1 MAPLRDRLARFTH
14 GAAPFAGAALA
25 AVLLIAPVVF
35 ALVALHSG
43 GAAASDPAPVAVL
56 AVLLASTCGLGLVLL
71 RRNRMLRREV
81 ARLEARVEDLAD
93 ARWARVDAEERA
105 RSIVEL
111 PGDLVVRRDGD
122 RRVTAVN
129 DAVCALL
136 RAERIDV
143 LGRVVE
149 LPVLEQGPVTVLA
162 DGTRTHDQKIA
173 TASGPR
179 WIAWREAVVRDGDGL
194 AIHSVGRDV
203 TDRVTAERALAE
215 ARDAADAANR
225 AKTRFLATVSH
236 EIRTPL
242 NGILGMTDLLLD
254 TPLSP
259 AQATYARA
267 VRTSGQ
273 ALLVLIEDIL
283 DFAKIESG
291 RIEIVPRPFDL
302 AAVIEEVVEL
312 LAPRAHAKDVEIGAF
327 VDPALPA
334 RVTGDAARVRQVLLN
349 LVGNAVKFT
358 ERGNVAVT
366 VEPAAPAP
374 GEEADGVVLTV
385 RDTGIGIA
393 PAAQARIF
401 GEFEQAEGGAARRL
415 GGTGLGLAI
424 TRRLVERMGGTVTV
438 SSAPGEGSC
447 FRAALPLPAAAAPAV
462 APPPPALTGTRVV
475 IVAAD
480 PPALAPLGRQ
490 LAAWGADVRMRSPA
504 AAPAALADG
513 GIDAVLV
520 DRSVGETAATALA
533 GLPAGTA
540 DGRPARRI
548 LLLRP
553 GERAALAGLAA
564 AGFSDYLVK
573 PVRAASLA
581 ERFSQ
586 PVGRL
591 AGDTAA
597 VEVAVA
603 VVPPDAE
610 AADRP
615 IGAPQP
621 VVPQSA
627 ASPRAVLVAEDN
639 PINAL
644 LVRAL
649 VERLGHAVTLTPD
662 GAAAVAAWAAAR
674 DAGRP
679 FDVVLM
685 DLHMPG
691 LDGVAAAALIRAL
704 EADSGARVPIVALTA
719 DASPAEPE
727 RFGAAG
733 LDAVLV
739 KPLDRDRLAALLADL
754 GDGRRAA

>member
-14 GAAPFAGAALA
+14 GAASFAGAALV
-25 AVLLIAPVVF
+25 AVLLIAPVVA
-35 ALVALHSG
+35 ALVALHRG

-56 AVLLASTCGLGLVLL
+56 AALLASTCGLGLVLL

-143 LGRVVE
+143 LGRAVE

-194 AIHSVGRDV
+194 VIHSVGRDV

-302 AAVIEEVVEL
+302 AAVVEEVVEL

-327 VDPALPA
+327 VDPMLSA

-358 ERGNVAVT
+358 ERGNVAVA

-401 GEFEQAEGGAARRL
+401 GEFEQAEGGAARRF

-447 FRAALPLPAAAAPAV
+447 FRAALPLPAAPAPAV
-462 APPPPALTGTRVV
+462 APPRALAGTRVV

-504 AAPAALADG
+504 AASAALADG
-513 GIDAVLV
+513 GVDALLV
-520 DRSVGETAATALA
+520 DRSVGETAAAALA
-533 GLPAGTA
+533 RLPAGTA

-581 ERFSQ
+581 GRFGQPADALAATLPSAAVP
-586 PVGRL
+586 PVG
-591 AGDTAA
+591 
-597 VEVAVA
+597 
-603 VVPPDAE
+603 PPA
-610 AADRP
+610 
-615 IGAPQP
+615 
-621 VVPQSA
+621 A

-691 LDGVAAAALIRAL
+691 LDGVAAAARIRAL